1 MSALVTTE
9 PKSDLGNELEVLRLR
24 LLEQRRELSEYR
36 TPTVW
41 ELQSYLMQTQTLME
55 ELLHHL
61 IIKEIL

>member
-9 PKSDLGNELEVLRLR
+9 PKSDLGNELETLRLR
-24 LLEQRRELSEYR
+24 VLELHDETVNLPADDTLQLS
-36 TPTVW
+36 VIV
-41 ELQSYLMQTQTLME
+41 LQTLTLFE